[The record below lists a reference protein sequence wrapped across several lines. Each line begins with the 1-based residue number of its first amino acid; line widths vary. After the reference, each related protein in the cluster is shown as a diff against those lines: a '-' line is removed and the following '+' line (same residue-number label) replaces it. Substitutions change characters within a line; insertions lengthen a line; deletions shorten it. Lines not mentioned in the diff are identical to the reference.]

1 VDNKDIIL
9 IIDDDKSLQFSL
21 KLYLE
26 EKNFLVKTVNNAL
39 EGFEFLNQEVPSVIL
54 LDIIMPQIS
63 GYKFLEFVRNTPRFS
78 CIPIVMLTAKGLTAD
93 RIRGYSLG
101 CNAYLSKPFNSEEL
115 LSIIHNVLIHYKNY
129 LLQITSPKL
138 IIDNRSMMH
147 SSFSHVGVPFNSNE
161 YELALSP
168 REQNTLNLVAK
179 GYMNKEI
186 ARELRISIRHVE
198 RYVTR
203 LFKEF
208 RVSNRTELVRVALQ
222 YLFITE

>member
-1 VDNKDIIL
+1 MDNKDIIL
-9 IIDDDKSLQFSL
+9 IIDDDKSFQFSL

-26 EKNFLVKTVNNAL
+26 EKNFLVKTVENAL
-39 EGFEFLNQEVPSVIL
+39 EGFEFLNQELPSVIL
-54 LDIIMPQIS
+54 LDIMMPQIS
-63 GYKFLEFVRNTPRFS
+63 GYQFLEFVRSTPQLS
-78 CIPIVMLTAKGLTAD
+78 CIPIIILTAKGLTAD
-93 RIRGYSLG
+93 RIQGYSLG

-115 LSIIHNVLIHYKNY
+115 LSIIQNVLAHYKNY
-129 LLQITSPKL
+129 LLQANSPKL
-138 IIDNRSMMH
+138 IIENQSVVQNN
-147 SSFSHVGVPFNSNE
+147 FGHVSVPFNSKE

-208 RVSNRTELVRVALQ
+208 RVNNRTELVRVALQ